1 MEKMYK
7 YTMIDLILII
17 SLLIA
22 LLCSIIILIE
32 VFYYRNHSYKK
43 TFSSWQ
49 APMIFAMLIDLY
61 LIYEK

>member
-1 MEKMYK
+1 MYK
-7 YTMIDLILII
+7 YTIIESILLV

-22 LLCSIIILIE
+22 LLCSIIILVE
-32 VFYYRNHSYKK
+32 VFYYKNNDYKK

-61 LIYEK
+61 LIYDK